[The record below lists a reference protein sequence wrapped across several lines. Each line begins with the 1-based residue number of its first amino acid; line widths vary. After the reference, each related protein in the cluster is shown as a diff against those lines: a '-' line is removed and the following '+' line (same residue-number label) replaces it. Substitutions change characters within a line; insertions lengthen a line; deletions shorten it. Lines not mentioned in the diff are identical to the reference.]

1 MNNTQFQPKRRWLA
15 GLLAFLLPGG
25 GHLYIGR
32 YGRGLVLLLAVL
44 LDLAALVRFSDATSG
59 SRALLLV
66 YLGMALPALYFV
78 SVFDALQIA
87 SRTRLSEDDARL
99 RPEPAGFAMTH
110 SMILVAGGI
119 ILFFL
124 IRPTRAVQ
132 PRLDWL
138 GDMASGVILLIIAA
152 WMAFRIKPGFFRFGR
167 LSSAAL
173 LAACGVLLLWDQA
186 AGRNDIGLLADW
198 WPLLFVLAGFEMLV
212 YQLLERKK
220 PGRRLSAGA
229 GSLLAALLL
238 AGSAYSITQYGG
250 LPFRWLDQ
258 YGTGA
263 RMENLSEEKGYSYS
277 LKPVSAVITEPLND
291 VVVDNP
297 NGDVSVVPSTDPDSR
312 EVTVEATLWVD
323 SDNKQEADLVEQ
335 KSAVSVSAEGKLH
348 IETKGMPYGANGAR
362 MPRFNLQI
370 TIPADLETL
379 LSVPG
384 ASPSPGPLSAGTAL
398 PGENVPDGT
407 EPSPSPQTDAAS
419 PSPPPAAPEQTVKFL
434 LNAGNGSVK
443 LSGIRATGGFVV
455 RNRSGSIEAMDLT
468 GPLEAGTSNGEV
480 KARRITGDAAL
491 SAKEG
496 AITASSIHGKL
507 TASTANGNLDINDV
521 RGEALLETRN
531 GFIHVR
537 EVSGSVQADTL
548 NGEISLASSVVGG
561 TWDINSS
568 IGEILLS
575 LPADGSYTVDGS
587 VTFGTIRSELPLQIE
602 KKTVKG
608 QIGLGT
614 YRIRVDANSDIRI
627 TSYPGPG

>member
-87 SRTRLSEDDARL
+87 SRTGLSEDDARL
-99 RPEPAGFAMTH
+99 RPEPVGFAMTH

-138 GDMASGVILLIIAA
+138 GDLASGVILLIIAA

-238 AGSAYSITQYGG
+238 AGSATRS
-250 LPFRWLDQ
+250 
-258 YGTGA
+258 
-263 RMENLSEEKGYSYS
+263 
-277 LKPVSAVITEPLND
+277 
-291 VVVDNP
+291 P
-297 NGDVSVVPSTDPDSR
+297 NTAG
-312 EVTVEATLWVD
+312 
-323 SDNKQEADLVEQ
+323 
-335 KSAVSVSAEGKLH
+335 
-348 IETKGMPYGANGAR
+348 
-362 MPRFNLQI
+362 F
-370 TIPADLETL
+370 
-379 LSVPG
+379 LSVG
-384 ASPSPGPLSAGTAL
+384 WINTGPARGWRTCRRKRGTA
-398 PGENVPDGT
+398 
-407 EPSPSPQTDAAS
+407 
-419 PSPPPAAPEQTVKFL
+419 
-434 LNAGNGSVK
+434 
-443 LSGIRATGGFVV
+443 
-455 RNRSGSIEAMDLT
+455 
-468 GPLEAGTSNGEV
+468 
-480 KARRITGDAAL
+480 
-491 SAKEG
+491 
-496 AITASSIHGKL
+496 TA
-507 TASTANGNLDINDV
+507 
-521 RGEALLETRN
+521 
-531 GFIHVR
+531 
-537 EVSGSVQADTL
+537 
-548 NGEISLASSVVGG
+548 
-561 TWDINSS
+561 
-568 IGEILLS
+568 
-575 LPADGSYTVDGS
+575 
-587 VTFGTIRSELPLQIE
+587 
-602 KKTVKG
+602 
-608 QIGLGT
+608 
-614 YRIRVDANSDIRI
+614 
-627 TSYPGPG
+627 